1 MNIVAI
7 TQARTGSTRLA
18 NKIMMKINGDS
29 LLKIHI
35 NRIKKSKKIN
45 SIIIATTTSKNDD
58 IIIQEAENLNVKY
71 YRGSELDV
79 LDRFYNS
86 VNKLKP
92 DYIVRLTSDCPL
104 IDWNLIDLII
114 EEALSG
120 NYDYC
125 SNTLEDSFPDGQDVE
140 VFKFDSLSKAWMKA
154 KLQSEREHVTPFMKK
169 NSDYFGKNL
178 FKAKNIFSKDIRFKD
193 VRITVDE
200 PDDFKVIN
208 LLINK
213 LGIYDSWQNYA
224 ELYLDDD
231 AIHNINNSIVR
242 NEGYIKSVNNDTKK

>member
-7 TQARTGSTRLA
+7 TQARTGSTRLP

-45 SIIIATTTSKNDD
+45 SIIIATTTSQTDD
-58 IIIQEAENLNVKY
+58 VIVNEAEKLKVKY
-71 YRGSELDV
+71 HRGSEYDV

-114 EEALSG
+114 EKTLAG

-140 VFKFDSLSKAWMKA
+140 VFKFDSLYKAWMKA
-154 KLQSEREHVTPFMKK
+154 TLPSEREHVTPFIKK

-178 FKAKNIFSKDIRFKD
+178 FKVKNIFSEDIRFKD
-193 VRITVDE
+193 IRVTVDE
-200 PDDFKVIN
+200 PEDFKVISM
-208 LLINK
+208 LIDK
-213 LGIYDSWQNYA
+213 LGINDSWQNYA
-224 ELYLDDD
+224 KLYLKDKT
-231 AIHNINNSIVR
+231 ICRINNSIIR
-242 NEGYIKSVNNDTKK
+242 NEGYIKSINNDLKQ